1 MVKGFVHVGHFRGIV
16 TSGCVLLNLKQF
28 SFLPW
33 TKYHELP
40 SGFKDCGWMCLYAYT
55 RYYGRGLSPRVWF
68 YVRRKH
74 KMVRKQNLEAHVE
87 VRNTDTW
94 CNATED
100 QHTLPCSF
108 TAEMCF
114 HPLAFLQ
121 HGHWSHA
128 FMSKAFFSSNKQ
140 LVCIF
145 LSVFNPHFLI
155 RHSA

>member
-94 CNATED
+94 CNATDD

-114 HPLAFLQ
+114 HPLLFYSMGIGVMLSWAK
-121 HGHWSHA
+121 H
-128 FMSKAFFSSNKQ
+128 FFHLTNN
-140 LVCIF
+140 LFVYF
-145 LSVFNPHFLI
+145 YPFLI
-155 RHSA
+155 PIFS